1 MSAVTD
7 DRDLEQRIADL
18 EQQVRV
24 LADAVRALAR
34 GLEPHPTEGLR
45 PDAAG
50 AAGRQAHEV
59 LLAGGL

>member
-1 MSAVTD
+1 MT
-7 DRDLEQRIADL
+7 EQRTVDARIAAL
-18 EQQVRV
+18 EEQVRV

-50 AAGRQAHEV
+50 AAGRQAHEA
-59 LLAGGL
+59 LIAGGL